1 MCMIWKFAWGL
12 RSTLGGPLNFAVRSF
27 PEEVLKLLANFLIV
41 ILTFSEMGI
50 RLCRRT
56 CWMYPHKLASSV
68 ASNILRGLR
77 SCHRRLIIWPLIW
90 RRYFWEILL
99 VPQFPVMTG
108 DPNFLEELLCS
119 VLGNVLPAF
128 FVSWRIIYWWA
139 DWLSQRLPIFLGVLQ
154 SSWKECSTTVSEV
167 PGSLQ
172 LPFCFPRLMME
183 KLSMGCFPYLWR
195 SFWFSHIYQCSAR
208 RRI

>member
-1 MCMIWKFAWGL
+1 MIYPELVSASLLGAEWRCGSSPLFFPTHTCTVEFCLFFFKLYLNTLDIFSLSSCMCLIWTF
-12 RSTLGGPLNFAVRSF
+12 TLGRHSIIEGSLNFAVQIF

-99 VPQFPVMTG
+99 VPQFPVMIG
-108 DPNFLEELLCS
+108 DPKKSEELLCS
-119 VLGNVLPAF
+119 VLGNMLPAF
-128 FVSWRIIYWWA
+128 SVS
-139 DWLSQRLPIFLGVLQ
+139 
-154 SSWKECSTTVSEV
+154 
-167 PGSLQ
+167 
-172 LPFCFPRLMME
+172 
-183 KLSMGCFPYLWR
+183 
-195 SFWFSHIYQCSAR
+195 
-208 RRI
+208 